1 MSTLI
6 TNSGAMD
13 GWSRSHDDVGTAVKG
28 VADEADRD
36 PNLFDSHGAISQPI
50 LAAQNATDAARNDA
64 VGATHT
70 ASTTI
75 AELLS
80 KARQAYDD
88 GEAAAA
94 DRIRGT
100 AAGGP
105 G

>member
-1 MSTLI
+1 MAPRLVQFVQFNHPRRPYNWASNFFSGGPMSTLI

-70 ASTTI
+70 A
-75 AELLS
+75 
-80 KARQAYDD
+80 
-88 GEAAAA
+88 
-94 DRIRGT
+94 
-100 AAGGP
+100 
-105 G
+105 